1 MQLVEN
7 TNTSEIY
14 NQDSGPIGRQLLRA
28 PIFHTPKIKIKPQQL
43 SPKNTKIAPNLT

>member
-14 NQDSGPIGRQLLRA
+14 NQDSGPIGRQPLRA
-28 PIFHTPKIKIKPQQL
+28 PIFHTLRKSK
-43 SPKNTKIAPNLT
+43 SNPNNFPRKTQKLRPT